1 MGEDAGGLHHAVDV
15 DVLVGDVAAVL
26 LAREHHA
33 EGHGVGHHAGVGA
46 AADGQGLRV
55 VAGQLV
61 VHLHQ
66 AAHDLVIGGDVVR
79 GVAADAAHVHAILG
93 HRAGDVAQNL
103 HFVGAQ
109 RVADVQR
116 GAEVFAVP
124 AQNAQVAAQV
134 VGDFVLALDVQGC
147 AVGLHA
153 DALGHHVECR
163 LHARARADGLQRD
176 QQHARRVHAQ
186 LRQRT
191 MREHALGADLRATVA
206 QILDGQLLIDRCRVG
221 RDPLFDFGAGKLLR
235 ADDGVGVGGNNVGA
249 LTRVELVHGNLGLIF
264 AFAAIAQLHVHAALF
279 DVDHRELRVRGE
291 AVVGHLQLRG
301 VVAHVA
307 HAHLLVAAQ
316 DQPHAV
322 LQRHARVA
330 HRAHGVQRAQR
341 RALVVDGAAAK
352 DLAVG
357 DLAAEGIV
365 GPALAGG
372 NHVQVGQHAQ
382 GLLTAAHGDVAGVVV
397 DVAGLKAVVPGGGKR
412 RFQHLRH
419 HRAEGLVA
427 VAAGRYRGNGDPFLN
442 VADQLVLQLHHPR
455 VNLCI
460 IDEHWS

>member
-1 MGEDAGGLHHAVDV
+1 M
-15 DVLVGDVAAVL
+15 AAVL

-79 GVAADAAHVHAILG
+79 GVAADAAHVHAVLR

-103 HFVGAQ
+103 HLIGAQ
-109 RVADVQR
+109 RIADVQR
-116 GAEVFAVP
+116 GAEVRAVP

-134 VGDFVLALDVQGC
+134 VGDFVLALDVQGS

-153 DALGHHVECR
+153 DALGHHVQHR
-163 LHARARADGLQRD
+163 THARARADGLQRD

-191 MREHALGADLRATVA
+191 VGEHALGADLRATVA
-206 QILDGQLLIDRCRVG
+206 QILHGQLLMDRRRVICN
-221 RDPLFDFGAGKLLR
+221 PLLDFGAGDLLR
-235 ADDGVGVGGNNVGA
+235 ADDGVGVCGYHVGA
-249 LTRVELVHGNLGLIF
+249 LAGVELVHRNLGLVF
-264 AFAAIAQLHVHAALF
+264 AFAAIGKLHVHAALF

-341 RALVVDGAAAK
+341 RALVVDGAASE

-365 GPALAGG
+365 GPALACGH
-372 NHVQVGQHAQ
+372 HVQVGQHAQ
-382 GLLTAAHGDVAGVVV
+382 GLFAAAQGDVAGVVV
-397 DVAGLKAVVPGGGKR
+397 DVAGLKAVVAGGLQR
-412 RFQHLRH
+412 RVQHLRH

-427 VAAGRYRGNGDPFLN
+427 VA
-442 VADQLVLQLHHPR
+442 
-455 VNLCI
+455 
-460 IDEHWS
+460 